1 MKSRNPL
8 VIGLLNMLI
17 PGSSSLFV
25 NKDWRKFIL
34 FFIVYSF
41 AIVAAVL
48 LGNNI
53 QNVREYTLPHG
64 LCTGILL
71 VGVLAFLFYT
81 GMKEATARNREI
93 SSAAYYHSKRTDT
106 SKGDQFSKLAHLQK
120 QRDDGLI
127 SSEEQDIKEAERK
140 SKRE

>member
-1 MKSRNPL
+1 MKRRNPL

-53 QNVREYTLPHG
+53 QNVREYTLTQG
-64 LCTGILL
+64 L
-71 VGVLAFLFYT
+71 
-81 GMKEATARNREI
+81 
-93 SSAAYYHSKRTDT
+93 
-106 SKGDQFSKLAHLQK
+106 
-120 QRDDGLI
+120 
-127 SSEEQDIKEAERK
+127 
-140 SKRE
+140 